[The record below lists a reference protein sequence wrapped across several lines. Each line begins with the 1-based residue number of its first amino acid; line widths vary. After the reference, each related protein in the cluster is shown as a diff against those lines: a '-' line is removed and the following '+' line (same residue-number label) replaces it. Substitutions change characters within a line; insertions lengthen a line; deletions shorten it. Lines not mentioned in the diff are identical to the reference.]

1 MKAVYIFWLRQV
13 KRYVR
18 STPRV
23 IGSLGQPILF
33 LVALG
38 FGLSPALSGLPGGVE
53 YIQFL
58 VPGIVGLTVLFSA
71 MFSGMELIQDRQY
84 GFLKET
90 LVAPV
95 SRFSILLGKALG
107 GATVATS
114 QGLLVLAISLL
125 LGFEITNIAM
135 LPVAIVITFLIALA
149 FCALGLSIATQ
160 LEDTQSYPL
169 IINFVMFP
177 LFFLSGALFPLE
189 GLPTGLDIVTALN
202 PLTYGVDAL
211 RAALIGTST
220 FPLWVGMLVTAA
232 TAAVF
237 FLIGSYLF
245 TRIRL

>member
-13 KRYVR
+13 KRYLR
-18 STPRV
+18 STPRI

-38 FGLSPALSGLPGGVE
+38 FGLSPAVTNLPGGID
-53 YIQFL
+53 YIQYL
-58 VPGIVGLTVLFSA
+58 VPGVVGLTVLFSA

-95 SRFSILLGKALG
+95 ARFSIILGKALG

-114 QGLLVLAISLL
+114 QGLLVLAISFLF
-125 LGFEITNIAM
+125 GFEIASVLW
-135 LPVAIVITFLIALA
+135 LPVGLLVMFFIALT

-189 GLPTGLDIVTALN
+189 DIPVALDVMTTLN

-211 RAALIGTST
+211 RAALIGSST
-220 FPLWVGMLVTAA
+220 YPLWLGLSVTAG
-232 TAAVF
+232 TALAVF
-237 FLIGSYLF
+237 AVGSYLF
-245 TRIRL
+245 AKIRL

>member
-13 KRYVR
+13 KRYAR
-18 STPRV
+18 STPRI

-38 FGLSPALSGLPGGVE
+38 FGLSPALSNLPGGVD
-53 YIQFL
+53 YIQYL
-58 VPGIVGLTVLFSA
+58 VPGVVGLTILFSA

-95 SRFSILLGKALG
+95 SRFAILLGKALG
-107 GATVATS
+107 GATVATV
-114 QGLLVLAISLL
+114 QGLLVLTISFLFGFELASLL
-125 LGFEITNIAM
+125 W
-135 LPVAIVITFLIALA
+135 LPAGLLVMFFIALT

-160 LEDTQSYPL
+160 LEDTQSFPL

-189 GLPTGLDIVTALN
+189 GIPSALEVVTALN

-211 RAALIGTST
+211 RAALIGSST
-220 FPLWVGMLVTAA
+220 YPLWVGLSVMVGVSFV
-232 TAAVF
+232 VF
-237 FLIGSYLF
+237 AIGSYLF
-245 TRIRL
+245 AKIRL